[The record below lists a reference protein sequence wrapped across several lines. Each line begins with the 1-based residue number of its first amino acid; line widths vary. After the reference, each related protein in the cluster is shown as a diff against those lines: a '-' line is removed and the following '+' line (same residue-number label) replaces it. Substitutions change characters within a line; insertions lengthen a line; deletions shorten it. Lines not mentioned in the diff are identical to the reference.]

1 MAARRGY
8 SRFQNEFLVTIGTF
22 DFPVFELQKDLRMAQ
37 RAAAAIAGHGDF
49 FDFDSFGR
57 FGRLRHSVFASQK
70 R

>member
-8 SRFQNEFLVTIGTF
+8 FRFQNEFFVTIGTF

-37 RAAAAIAGHGDF
+37 RTVAAIAGHGDF

-57 FGRLRHSVFASQK
+57 LRHSIFASQK

>member
-1 MAARRGY
+1 MATRRGY
-8 SRFQNEFLVTIGTF
+8 ARFQNEFLVTIGTF

-37 RAAAAIAGHGDF
+37 RTAAAIAGHGDF

>member
-1 MAARRGY
+1 
-8 SRFQNEFLVTIGTF
+8 V
-22 DFPVFELQKDLRMAQ
+22 AQ
-37 RAAAAIAGHGDF
+37 RTAAAIAGHGDF